1 MMTTNGKS
9 KKTLLVFY
17 LLIGYILAQI
27 SWWIFQIIS
36 LSKQIDDSGGFAKA
50 KMRMLAGEFA
60 VFFVL
65 LCIGLFYIH
74 RVFRKE
80 LELSTNK
87 KNFSLSIT
95 HELKTPITT
104 SKLFL
109 ESLIN
114 HDNEI
119 SQAKRMEIYEKVYA
133 EQSRLNEL
141 IEKVLLS
148 ARMENAQIK
157 LELEST
163 AVAEEIKGIVA
174 KMNLEQTMVLDLQE
188 DVQVKVDRFYFRS
201 IIQNLIENAS
211 KYSPNDSKIE
221 LKLNRKGKFATIAV
235 VDEGVGLSSEE
246 KSQVFEMYQRLEN
259 EEVKESK
266 GTGLGLYIVKQL
278 IKGHKGKIT
287 VEDNPQGKGSVFTV
301 YFPIT

>member
-1 MMTTNGKS
+1 MTTNGKS

>member
-1 MMTTNGKS
+1 MPTQGKS
-9 KKTLLVFY
+9 KKSIVVFY

-27 SWWIFQIIS
+27 SWWIYQIIT

-65 LCIGLFYIH
+65 LCVGLFYIH

-114 HDNEI
+114 HEKNID
-119 SQAKRMEIYEKVYA
+119 SDKRLEIYRKVYD
-133 EQSRLNEL
+133 EQTRLNEL

-148 ARMENAQIK
+148 ARMENAQIQ
-157 LELEST
+157 LNFEST
-163 AVAEEIKGIVA
+163 NISKEIERIVSNLNYDQRMEMLLDKEIEIKI
-174 KMNLEQTMVLDLQE
+174 
-188 DVQVKVDRFYFRS
+188 DRFYFQS
-201 IIQNLIENAS
+201 IIQNLIENAA
-211 KYSPNDSKIE
+211 KYSPADSQITIN
-221 LKLNRKGKFATIAV
+221 LLRNGKFARIEV
-235 VDEGVGLSSEE
+235 VDEGVGLNAEE
-246 KSQVFEMYQRLEN
+246 KMRVFDMYQRLEN

-266 GTGLGLYIVKQL
+266 GTGLGLYIVNQL
-278 IKGHKGKIT
+278 VRGHKGKIL
-287 VEDNPQGKGSVFTV
+287 VEDNPKGKGSVFSVLLPLT
-301 YFPIT
+301 

>member
-1 MMTTNGKS
+1 MSYRGTS
-9 KKTLLVFY
+9 KKSLVVFY

-27 SWWIFQIIS
+27 SWWIYQIIM
-36 LSKQIDDSGGFAKA
+36 LSKQIDDSGGVAQA

-65 LCIGLFYIH
+65 LCVGLFYIH
-74 RVFRKE
+74 RVFKKE
-80 LELSTNK
+80 LELSANK

-104 SKLFL
+104 SKLFI

-114 HDNEI
+114 HDKEI
-119 SQAKRMEIYEKVYA
+119 SPEKRIEIYKKVYA

-148 ARMENAQIK
+148 ARMENSQIK
-157 LELEST
+157 LQLEDCD
-163 AVAEEIKGIVA
+163 
-174 KMNLEQTMVLDLQE
+174 LEQELKSTVSKMKIDQQINYSLE
-188 DVQVKVDRFYFRS
+188 GGIHVQVDKFYFQS
-201 IIQNLIENAS
+201 IIQNLVENAS
-211 KYSPNDSKIE
+211 KYSPPDSAIE
-221 LKLNRKGKFATIAV
+221 VKLEQKNKAAVISIA
-235 VDEGVGLSSEE
+235 DEGVGLNTEE
-246 KSQVFEMYQRLEN
+246 KHRVFEMYQRLEN

-278 IKGHKGKIT
+278 VKGHKGRIT
-287 VEDNPQGKGSVFTV
+287 VEDNPKGKGSIFSVIL
-301 YFPIT
+301 PIT